1 MKSADI
7 SLESIYE
14 LSQQELSLSEKA
26 LIEEAYNFSQNAHKG
41 QKRNSGEP
49 YFYHAVEVAKNCA
62 TLGADAMT
70 IAGALL
76 HDTLEDTETKIEELQ
91 EIFGDEV
98 VFLIEGVTKLGKL
111 KYQGV
116 ERHAE
121 SMRKFFI
128 ALAEDIRVLV
138 IKLADRLH
146 NIQTLEHVRPDK
158 QKRIAIET
166 IEVYAPLAGRL
177 GMGKLKGLLE
187 DYAFPFA
194 HPQEYLETKE
204 LMDQLIPEAT
214 EVVGIVKKQV
224 EEILESFAISAKV
237 EARAKHIYSLYRKL
251 LKYKMEPGKIHDIVA
266 LRIIVE
272 SIGDCYQVLGLVHME
287 WKPVPGRIKDW
298 IAVPKPNGYKSLHT
312 TVVTPHGVVEIQIR
326 TSDMHVDAELGIA
339 SHLIYKESTTKGLS
353 EKQQVAWLEQL
364 KELSTL
370 ATSTH
375 DMDELK
381 LDFFTHRIFVF
392 TPKGDVV
399 DLPEDATAIDFAYFI
414 HTDIGNTLSAVKIN
428 KKMVSLDTELKNG
441 DIVEIV
447 TNKNSHPSSKWLE
460 HAKTG
465 FAKRK
470 IRAYI
475 EEQGGLAEKFSA
487 SLD

>member
-1 MKSADI
+1 MKSGI

-14 LSQQELSLSEKA
+14 LSQQELSLSEKS
-26 LIEEAYNFSQNAHKG
+26 LIEEAYNFSQTAHQG

-49 YFYHAVEVAKNCA
+49 YFYHSVEVAKNCA
-62 TLGADAMT
+62 TLGADAVT

-76 HDTLEDTETKIEELQ
+76 HDTLEDTETTTEELQ
-91 EIFGDEV
+91 EIFGDDV
-98 VFLIEGVTKLGKL
+98 VFLVEGVTKLGTL

-116 ERHAE
+116 ERHVE

-128 ALAEDIRVLV
+128 ALAEDIRVLI

-158 QKRIAIET
+158 QVRIAVET

-194 HPQEYLETKE
+194 YPKEYSETKV
-204 LMDQLIPEAT
+204 LMEKLVPEAT
-214 EVVGIVKKQV
+214 KVVDVIKKQV
-224 EEILESFAISAKV
+224 EEILTSFSIKASI
-237 EARAKHIYSLYRKL
+237 EARAKHVYSLYRKL
-251 LKYKMEPGKIHDIVA
+251 VKYDMETEKIHDIVA

-272 SIGDCYQVLGLVHME
+272 NVADCYQVLGLVHME
-287 WKPVPGRIKDW
+287 WKPIPGRIKDW

-312 TVVTPHGVVEIQIR
+312 TVVTSHGAVEVQIR
-326 TSDMHVDAELGIA
+326 TADMHTDAELGIA
-339 SHLIYKESTTKGLS
+339 SHLIYKEITAGAGLTASQQTTWLS
-353 EKQQVAWLEQL
+353 QL

-370 ATSTH
+370 ATNSH

-399 DLPEDATAIDFAYFI
+399 DLPEDATAIDFAYMI
-414 HTDIGNTLSAVKIN
+414 HSDIGDKLSSVKIN
-428 KKMVSLDTELKNG
+428 KKMVSIDTILKNG
-441 DIVEIV
+441 DIVEVV
-447 TNKNSHPSSKWLE
+447 TNKNSHPSTKWLE

-475 EEQGGLAEKFSA
+475 EDHGGLLEKFSTKE
-487 SLD
+487 

>member
-1 MKSADI
+1 MESKAI
-7 SLESIYE
+7 SLETLLGLVQYP
-14 LSQQELSLSEKA
+14 LSEQERS
-26 LIEEAYNFSQNAHKG
+26 LIEKAYHFAEHAHEQ

-62 TLGADAMT
+62 TLGADAIT

-76 HDTLEDTETKIEELQ
+76 HDTLEDTDTTEETLREVFND
-91 EIFGDEV
+91 EIL
-98 VFLIEGVTKLGKL
+98 FLITGVTKLGKL

-116 ERHAE
+116 ERHVE

-128 ALAEDIRVLV
+128 ALAEDIRVLI

-146 NIQTLEHVRPDK
+146 NIQTLSHVRPDK

-177 GMGKLKGLLE
+177 GMGKLKGMLE

-194 HPQEYLETKE
+194 YPDEHKATQELI
-204 LMDQLIPEAT
+204 DSLIPEAT
-214 EVVGIVKKQV
+214 TVVHTIKKEV
-224 EEILESFAISAKV
+224 EEILQSFSITADI
-237 EARAKHIYSLYRKL
+237 EARAKHTYSLYRKL
-251 LKYKMEPGKIHDIVA
+251 LKYNMEKEKIHDIVA

-272 SIGDCYQVLGLVHME
+272 TVADCYQVLGLMHMA

-312 TVVTPHGVVEIQIR
+312 TVVTPSGVVEIQIR
-326 TSDMHVDAELGIA
+326 TKEMHTDAELGIA
-339 SHLIYKESTTKGLS
+339 SHLVYKASSLENATTA
-353 EKQQVAWLEQL
+353 KQHAAWLSQL
-364 KELSTL
+364 KELSSLVQNTR
-370 ATSTH
+370 

-399 DLPEDATAIDFAYFI
+399 DLPEHASPIDFAYMI
-414 HTDIGNTLSAVKIN
+414 HSDIGNSLSAAKIN
-428 KKMVSLDTELKNG
+428 RKMVSLDTILRNG
-441 DIVEIV
+441 DIVEII
-447 TNKNSHPSSKWLE
+447 TSKNAHPTSKWLE
-460 HAKTG
+460 YAKTS
-465 FAKRK
+465 FARKK

-475 EEQGGLAEKFSA
+475 EDHGGLAETFSTK
-487 SLD
+487 D